1 MTFSILDITC
11 NGINLKLIMHEFTLT
26 QKLLDRALAE
36 AHSKRIR
43 RVNLLI
49 GPFSEEREESIQFY
63 WRDLA
68 KGSLGQGAK
77 LHFEHVPVAIQCLD
91 CTGTFYLDEE
101 ASMCKFCES
110 ERLQLLKGEDV
121 RLESIVVE

>member
-11 NGINLKLIMHEFTLT
+11 NGINLKLTMHEFSLT
-26 QKLLDRALAE
+26 QRLLDLALKKAD
-36 AHSKRIR
+36 SKQIQ

-49 GPFSEEREESIQFY
+49 GPFSDEREESIQFY
-63 WRDLA
+63 WKDLA
-68 KGSLGQGAK
+68 KGSLGEGAEIR
-77 LHFEHVPVAIQCLD
+77 FEHVPVEMKCLD

-101 ASMCKFCES
+101 TSMCKFCDG
-110 ERLQLLKGEDV
+110 ERLQLLSGEDV